1 MWIASGLRSAPYD
14 RGVTTAADP
23 GQVPAGARV
32 RQRVAFVKGHGTEN
46 DFLVVFDPDDQHR
59 LDADLVRR
67 MCDRRAGLGADGILR
82 IVRAGD
88 GWFMDYRNADGSI
101 AEMCGNGVRV
111 VAKYLA
117 EYGHVDQDMDLV
129 IETRGGPKHVTSCAD
144 GEISVDMGPGTLG
157 PIVEIQIAITAGA
170 PRAEAAGVSS
180 ETAGLG
186 APSVVWRTT
195 KARTVDMGNPHAVA
209 LLDDPTLRTA
219 DPTASEADPT
229 VTGNHP
235 TASEADPTVTGNHPT
250 LGVGSPATGQDL
262 LATFDLSG
270 PPRYEPT
277 DFPQGVNVELVV
289 RNGPRHLT
297 MRVYERGVG
306 ETRSCGTGA
315 CAVYLV
321 ALDEEGSADAS
332 GPYTIDVP
340 GGRLTLRLDEHGH
353 VHLKGPAVLTASGT
367 FFD

>member
-1 MWIASGLRSAPYD
+1 
-14 RGVTTAADP
+14 
-23 GQVPAGARV
+23 
-32 RQRVAFVKGHGTEN
+32 VAFVKGHGTEN

-82 IVRAGD
+82 IVSAGG

-117 EYGHVDQDMDLV
+117 EHGHAARDSDLV
-129 IETRGGPKHVTSCAD
+129 IETRGGAKHATFCAD

-157 PIVEIQIAITAGA
+157 PVVEIQVSRAAQSGA
-170 PRAEAAGVSS
+170 NRGAAGPDSS
-180 ETAGLG
+180 LVRWQG
-186 APSVVWRTT
+186 V
-195 KARTVDMGNPHAVA
+195 KARAVDMGNPHAVA
-209 LLDDPTLRTA
+209 FLDDPRVRTDDPILRT
-219 DPTASEADPT
+219 DDPT
-229 VTGNHP
+229 VGTD
-235 TASEADPTVTGNHPT
+235 DPTV
-250 LGVGSPATGQDL
+250 GVGSPGTGQAL
-262 LATFDLSG
+262 LATFDLSR
-270 PPRYEPT
+270 PPRYEPI

-315 CAVYLV
+315 CAVYLA
-321 ALDEEGSADAS
+321 ALDDGSPDAS
-332 GPYTIDVP
+332 GPCTIDVP
-340 GGRLTLRLDEHGH
+340 GGRLTLRLDEQKH

-367 FFD
+367 FFA